1 MQRHIV
7 SPAWFPASVL
17 AAALAMVPP
26 VALSEEAHAHRQHG
40 PHEHG
45 VGSLNL
51 VVDGNV
57 VEIELESPA
66 INIVGFEHAPK
77 DAAERA
83 TLDRAVA
90 TLKDGER
97 LFGLPAAAGC
107 RLTGSSVSSSLLGDA
122 PAGEAATPN
131 EHQGHEDHDDAQ
143 ATEPPHE
150 DGDHDAEHD
159 HETHADLDADYRFEC
174 DDAARIGP
182 VDVRLF
188 EAFPATQRLRVQ
200 FATAKGQGGADLT
213 AARPRIELDQQ

>member
-1 MQRHIV
+1 MKRHIV
-7 SPAWFPASVL
+7 SPAWFPASVF

-26 VALSEEAHAHRQHG
+26 VALSEEAHAHREHG
-40 PHEHG
+40 PHKHG

-66 INIVGFEHAPK
+66 VNIVGFEHAPT

-97 LFGLPAAAGC
+97 LFGFPAAAGC
-107 RLTGSSVSSSLLGDA
+107 RLTESSVSSSLLGEA
-122 PAGEAATPN
+122 PAGEADH
-131 EHQGHEDHDDAQ
+131 EGHEDHDDAQ
-143 ATEPPHE
+143 ATETHHE
-150 DGDHDAEHD
+150 NGDHDAQHE

-174 DDAARIGP
+174 SDAARIGP

-200 FATAKGQGGADLT
+200 IATAKGQGGVELT
-213 AARPRIELDQQ
+213 AARPRIEL